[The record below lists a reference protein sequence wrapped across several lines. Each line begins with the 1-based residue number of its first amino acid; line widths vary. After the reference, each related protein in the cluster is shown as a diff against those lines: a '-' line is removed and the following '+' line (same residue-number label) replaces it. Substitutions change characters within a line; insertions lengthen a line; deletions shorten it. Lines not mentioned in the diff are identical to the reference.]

1 MNVANVLHLYRVRLR
16 ARLLQECFAVIGI
29 AAGVGLLFSSQ
40 IASSSLSSS
49 VGQLNS
55 GIVGA
60 AQLQLTARD
69 AHGFDQSLVGRV
81 RALPGVKAAAP
92 LLEVSADAY
101 TPKGSESVELVGADA
116 QLPKLGGSLVRKA
129 NVTPFAGLSAV
140 ILPTPVA
147 HALGVHKFGEPVFF
161 AVHGHTTEAALYARL
176 TEKEIGPLIHSPIA
190 VSSLE
195 YVEEASGLPGR
206 ISRLLVEA
214 APGQTA
220 MVRSELQRLA
230 GGRLGVEDSNYDE
243 QLFAKA
249 AAATNSSTQLFAVI
263 SALVGFLFAF
273 NAMLLTVPQRRRL
286 IADLR
291 RDGYTPGSVIA
302 VLLFD
307 AVVLGA
313 IACALGLVLGDEL
326 SIHLFHSNPGY
337 LSSAFAV
344 GTQRVVSWQSIAI
357 SVGGGM
363 GAACVAVLSPFK
375 DIVSRDPLAA
385 IATRQGRAASTSALL
400 LGAGLV
406 CLAATLAILLAAPGQ
421 AIVGMVTLIAALL
434 ALLSVP
440 LGATLELTRR
450 LAPKIVSAVPHI
462 AVMELRAGRARALAI
477 AATGA
482 IAVFGSVA
490 IQGAHS
496 DLLKGL
502 DGASRDMNAATGVW
516 VSAAGNSN
524 LLMTDPF
531 PASALPNLERLPGA
545 RAVRVYRGG
554 LLDWGQRRVWVI
566 APPSQAQPLVPPSQL
581 VEGNV
586 TQADARVR
594 AGGWA
599 VISLALA
606 QEHHLKIG
614 ERFSVPSPVPST
626 WRVAAVSTNIG
637 WAPGAML
644 VNADDYAGA
653 WGSTDASAFQL
664 LAKPGVPAAR
674 LAGEAR
680 RALASQAAQSGEGSG
695 APEGSATSGGGAAAA
710 SGEAGT
716 MGRPAL
722 TVQTARE
729 HENKLRTITRQGLQR
744 LSQISDLILVA
755 AVLAMAAAMGA
766 MIWQRRPRLA
776 KLKLEG
782 FPHSELWQT
791 IVLESLLL
799 LGVGCF
805 SGALFGL
812 FGQQLLDR
820 ALNIV
825 INYPVVSSVGVIV
838 ALISLALVTAAAV
851 LMVAIP
857 GWFAASVPAGLALQ
871 DE

>member
-1 MNVANVLHLYRVRLR
+1 MSIANVLHLYRVRLR
-16 ARLLQECFAVIGI
+16 ARMLQELFAVIGI

-60 AQLQLTARD
+60 AKLQLTARD
-69 AHGFDQSLVGRV
+69 AHGFEEALVGRV
-81 RALPGVKAAAP
+81 RKLAGVKVAAP
-92 LLEVSADAY
+92 LLEVSANA
-101 TPKGSESVELVGADA
+101 TTQHGSESVELVGADA
-116 QLPKLGGSLVRKA
+116 SLGKLGGQLVRKTA
-129 NVTPFAGLSAV
+129 LTPFAGISAV
-140 ILPTPVA
+140 VLPAPVA
-147 HALGVHKFGEPVFF
+147 QTLGVHKFGDSIFF
-161 AVHGHTTEAALYARL
+161 SALGHSSEAALYSTL
-176 TEKEIGPLIHSPIA
+176 TESKIGPLIHSPIA

-195 YVEEASGLPGR
+195 YVQEASGLPKR
-206 ISRLLVEA
+206 VSRVLVEP
-214 APGQTA
+214 APGQTDR
-220 MVRSELQRLA
+220 VRAELRRLA
-230 GGRLGVEDSNYDE
+230 AGKVGIESADYDE
-243 QLFAKA
+243 RLFSKA
-249 AAATNSSTQLFAVI
+249 AAATNQSTQLFAVI

-291 RDGYTPGSVIA
+291 RDGYTPVAVIA

-313 IACALGLVLGDEL
+313 IACAIGLVLGEEL

-344 GTQRVVSWQSIAI
+344 GTQRVVTWQSVAI

-385 IATRQGRAASTSALL
+385 IATKEGSSTSTSALL
-400 LGAGLV
+400 SIGGLV
-406 CLAATLAILLAAPGQ
+406 CLAATLAILLAAPQ
-421 AIVGMVTLIAALL
+421 LAIVGMVTLIAALL
-434 ALLSVP
+434 ALLALP
-440 LGATLELTRR
+440 LGATLTMARR
-450 LAPKIVSAVPHI
+450 LAPRVVSAVPHI
-462 AVMELRAGRARALAI
+462 AVMELRAGRARAIAI

-502 DGASRDMNAATGVW
+502 DDASRDMNAATDVW
-516 VSAAGNSN
+516 VSAAGSSN

-531 PASALPNLERLPGA
+531 AASAQAKLSALPGV
-545 RAVRVYRGG
+545 RAVHLYRGG
-554 LLDWGQRRVWVI
+554 LLDFGDRRIWVI
-566 APPSQAQPLVPPSQL
+566 APPRNASPLVPPTQL

-586 TQADARVR
+586 DR
-594 AGGWA
+594 AAAHLREGGWA
-599 VISLALA
+599 VVSLALA
-606 QEHHLKIG
+606 DEHHLKIG
-614 ERFSVPSPVPST
+614 DRFTIPSPTPSS
-626 WRVAAVSTNIG
+626 WRVAAIGTNIG
-637 WAPGAML
+637 WAPGAMI
-644 VNADDYAGA
+644 VNADDYAKA
-653 WGSTDASAFQL
+653 WGSSDVSAYQL
-664 LAKPGVPAAR
+664 LAKPGVPPQQVR
-674 LAGEAR
+674 REA
-680 RALASQAAQSGEGSG
+680 QAALGSESGLS
-695 APEGSATSGGGAAAA
+695 
-710 SGEAGT
+710 
-716 MGRPAL
+716 
-722 TVQTARE
+722 VQTAAQ
-729 HENKLRTITRQGLQR
+729 HEGRLRSITRQGLQR

-825 INYPVVSSVGVIV
+825 INYPVVNSVGAIV
-838 ALISLALVTAAAV
+838 ALISLALVTATAV

>member
-1 MNVANVLHLYRVRLR
+1 MNLANVLHLYRVRLR
-16 ARLLQECFAVIGI
+16 ARMLQEVFAVIGI
-29 AAGVGLLFSSQ
+29 AAGVGLLFASQ

-60 AQLQLTARD
+60 AKLQLTARD
-69 AHGFDQSLVGRV
+69 AHGFDEALVGKVRKLAGVRV
-81 RALPGVKAAAP
+81 AAP
-92 LLEVSADAY
+92 LLEVSANA
-101 TPKGSESVELVGADA
+101 TTSKGSESVELVGADA
-116 QLPKLGGSLVRKA
+116 SLAKLGGQLVRKTA
-129 NVTPFAGLSAV
+129 LTPFAGISAV
-140 ILPTPVA
+140 VLPAPVA
-147 HALGVHKFGEPVFF
+147 QTLGVHKFGDSIFF
-161 AVHGHTTEAALYARL
+161 AAHGHSSEAALYSKL
-176 TEKEIGPLIHSPIA
+176 TERKIGPLIHSPIA
-190 VSSLE
+190 ISSLE
-195 YVEEASGLPGR
+195 YVQEASGLAKR
-206 ISRLLVEA
+206 VSRVLVEP

-220 MVRSELQRLA
+220 RVRGELRQLA
-230 GGRLGVEDSNYDE
+230 AGRAGVESADYDE
-243 QLFAKA
+243 RLFSKA
-249 AAATNSSTQLFAVI
+249 AAATNQSTQLFAVI

-291 RDGYTPGSVIA
+291 RDGYTPAAVIA

-307 AVVLGA
+307 AIVLGA
-313 IACALGLVLGDEL
+313 IACAIGLLLGDEL

-344 GTQRVVSWQSIAI
+344 GTQRVVNWQSIVI
-357 SVGGGM
+357 SVAGGM

-385 IATRQGRAASTSALL
+385 IATKEGGSGRTSLALTTGGL
-400 LGAGLV
+400 L
-406 CLAATLAILLAAPGQ
+406 CLAVTLVLLLAAPQ
-421 AIVGMVTLIAALL
+421 FAIAGMVTLIAALL
-434 ALLSVP
+434 ALLALP
-440 LGATLELTRR
+440 LSATLTMARR
-450 LAPKIVSAVPHI
+450 LAPRVVSAVPHI

-502 DGASRDMNAATGVW
+502 DDASHDTNAATDVW
-516 VSAAGNSN
+516 VSAAGSSN

-531 PASALPNLERLPGA
+531 AASAQAKLRALPGV
-545 RAVRVYRGG
+545 RAVHLYRGG
-554 LLDWGQRRVWVI
+554 LLDFGDRRIWVI
-566 APPSQAQPLVPPSQL
+566 APPTDASPLVPPTQL
-581 VEGNV
+581 VEGDLG
-586 TQADARVR
+586 QAVVHLRQ
-594 AGGWA
+594 GGWA
-599 VISLALA
+599 VVSLALA
-606 QEHHLKIG
+606 DEHHLKIG
-614 ERFSVPSPVPST
+614 DRFTIPSPRPSS
-626 WRVAAVSTNIG
+626 WRVAAISTNIG
-637 WAPGAML
+637 WAPGAMI
-644 VNADDYAGA
+644 VNADDYTKA
-653 WGSTDASAFQL
+653 WGSSDVSAYQL
-664 LAKPGVPAAR
+664 LAKAGVTPEQVR
-674 LAGEAR
+674 REA
-680 RALASQAAQSGEGSG
+680 QAALGSG
-695 APEGSATSGGGAAAA
+695 SGLSA
-710 SGEAGT
+710 
-716 MGRPAL
+716 
-722 TVQTARE
+722 QTAVQ
-729 HENKLRTITRQGLQR
+729 HEDRLRSITRQGLQR

-838 ALISLALVTAAAV
+838 ALVSLALVTAAAV